1 MSSLAPELTA
11 LDLAANVA
19 RQTLYRFAALSF
31 LDPRRGAWE
40 RLHALR
46 NDRVLTDAAAF
57 LRALPEAQGQSLA
70 PRDLPSQFLDPKAVL
85 AQLPTSRTSHNTLYE
100 NTFGLLV
107 SSSAPPYEIEYV
119 NSKLDFQR
127 SNGLADI
134 SGFYRAFGLTI
145 AENFPERPDHIVLEL
160 EFMAFLQGLERRAA
174 QHGTNMLNQH
184 ICHEAQQRFLSDH
197 LAWWT
202 PAFARLLGRENPDG
216 FYAAAGRFLAAI
228 IPIERA
234 RLGVDPPGR
243 PAAPTPIERPDS
255 CDGCQLA
262 AGSFDPISYESR

>member
-57 LRALPEAQGQSLA
+57 LRTLPETQGQSLA
-70 PRDLPSQFLDPKAVL
+70 PRELPSQFLDPKAVL
-85 AQLPTSRTSHNTLYE
+85 AQLPTSRASHNTLYE

-119 NSKLDFQR
+119 NSKFDFQR

-134 SGFYRAFGLTI
+134 SGFYQAFGLKV
-145 AENFPERPDHIVLEL
+145 AEDCPERPDHIVLEL
-160 EFMAFLQGLERRAA
+160 EFMAFLIGLERSANGAR
-174 QHGTNMLNQH
+174 QFERQDV
-184 ICHEAQQRFLSDH
+184 CREAQRRFLAEH
-197 LAWWT
+197 LLWWT
-202 PAFARLLGRENPDG
+202 PAFAKLLGRGNAKG
-216 FYAAAGRFLAAI
+216 FYVAAGKFLAAMA
-228 IPIERA
+228 PVERA
-234 RLGVDPPGR
+234 LLKIDSSARPVAPSTIEPPEDCAGCSISHDGLG
-243 PAAPTPIERPDS
+243 A
-255 CDGCQLA
+255 
-262 AGSFDPISYESR
+262 

>member
-1 MSSLAPELTA
+1 MSPLSVDETIFDQP
-11 LDLAANVA
+11 ANVA

-31 LDPRRGAWE
+31 LDPQRGAWSC
-40 RLHALR
+40 LASLR
-46 NDRVLTDAAAF
+46 HDPLLKEAAA
-57 LRALPEAQGQSLA
+57 LLRDSPQPPKRALGELA
-70 PRDLPSQFLDPKAVL
+70 ARHLDPQMVLDQLPSTPDE
-85 AQLPTSRTSHNTLYE
+85 HNILYE

-107 SSSAPPYEIEYV
+107 SCPAPPHEIEYV

-174 QHGTNMLNQH
+174 QDEVNSLNQR
-184 ICHEAQQRFLSDH
+184 ICHSAQQKFLSEH

-202 PAFARLLGRENPDG
+202 PAFARLLCRENPHG
-216 FYAAAGRFLAAI
+216 FYAAAGRFLAAL

-234 RLGVDPPGR
+234 RLGVEPPGR
-243 PAAPTPIERPDS
+243 PAAPMPIERPDT
-255 CDGCQLA
+255 CEGCQLA
-262 AGSFDPISYESR
+262 AGSFEPIS